1 MKQLNLG
8 GTDWQASAVALG
20 IMRMADLSVA
30 DAAKALEAAHD
41 AGITYIDSADIY
53 GDGASEKKFK
63 EALAASNLSRDDFYI
78 QSKGGIVLDPARSH
92 DGLVFGKR
100 YDFSKQ
106 HLLDAVDGIL
116 SRMGVDYLDA
126 FLLHRPDPLME
137 PEEVADAFN
146 TLQREGK
153 VRHFGVSNF
162 NVQQYLMVQD
172 AVDQKLMFN
181 QLQFGPAHTGMIDAG
196 MHVNMEDKWAVDHD
210 GGMLEFAR
218 RHHVTIQA
226 WSPFQY
232 GLFAGMI
239 INDPKYQKLNDELQK
254 LADKYGVSKNGIV
267 IAWILRH
274 PANIQVLLGTMNP
287 AHIADSAAGADV
299 TLTKQEWYNVY
310 FAAGNTLP

>member
-8 GTDWQASAVALG
+8 GTNWQASAVALG

-78 QSKGGIVLDPARSH
+78 QSKGGIILDPARSH

-106 HLLDAVDGIL
+106 HLIEAVDGIL

-137 PEEVADAFN
+137 PAEVADAFN
-146 TLQREGK
+146 TLQRAGK

-162 NVQQYLMVQD
+162 NVQQYLLIQD

-218 RHHVTIQA
+218 RNHVTIQA

-274 PANIQVLLGTMNP
+274 PAEIQVLLGTMNP

>member
-20 IMRMADLSVA
+20 VMRMADLSVA

>member
-1 MKQLNLG
+1 M
-8 GTDWQASAVALG
+8 G
-20 IMRMADLSVA
+20 I
-30 DAAKALEAAHD
+30 
-41 AGITYIDSADIY
+41 
-53 GDGASEKKFK
+53 
-63 EALAASNLSRDDFYI
+63 
-78 QSKGGIVLDPARSH
+78 
-92 DGLVFGKR
+92 
-100 YDFSKQ
+100 
-106 HLLDAVDGIL
+106 
-116 SRMGVDYLDA
+116 DYLDA

-137 PEEVADAFN
+137 PDEIADAFN

-196 MHVNMEDKWAVDHD
+196 M
-210 GGMLEFAR
+210 LEFSR
-218 RHHVTIQA
+218 RNHVTIQA

-239 INDPKYQKLNDELQK
+239 IDDPKYKDLNDELQK

-274 PANIQVLLGTMNP
+274 PAHVQVLLGTMNP
-287 AHIADSAAGADV
+287 DHIKDSAAGADV
-299 TLTKQEWYNVY
+299 TLTKQEWYDVY
-310 FAAGNTLP
+310 LAAGNTLP

>member
-1 MKQLNLG
+1 MKQLRLG

-20 IMRMADLSVA
+20 IMRMATISVP
-30 DAAKALEAAHD
+30 DAAKALQAAHE

-53 GDGASEKKFK
+53 ADGQSERVFK
-63 EALAASNLSRDDFYI
+63 EALKESGLSRDDFYI

-116 SRMGVDYLDA
+116 DRMGLDYLDA

-146 TLQREGK
+146 TLQRSGK

-162 NVQQYLMVQD
+162 NVQQYQLVQE

-181 QLQFGPAHTGMIDAG
+181 QLQFSAAHAQMITEG
-196 MHVNMEDKWAVDHD
+196 LRVNMDDAPAVTD
-210 GGMLEFAR
+210 GGLLEFSR
-218 RHHVTIQA
+218 RKHVTIQA

-232 GLFAGMI
+232 GLFAGMF
-239 INDPKYQKLNDELQK
+239 INDPKYPELNAELQK
-254 LADKYGVSKNGIV
+254 LADKYGVSKNGIAT
-267 IAWILRH
+267 AWILRH
-274 PANIQVLLGTMNP
+274 PANVQVLLGTMTP
-287 AHIADSAAGADV
+287 AHIKDSAAGADV
-299 TLTKQEWYNVY
+299 NLTKQEWYDIY
-310 FAAGNTLP
+310 FAAGNYLP

>member
-106 HLLDAVDGIL
+106 YLLDAVDGIL

>member
-162 NVQQYLMVQD
+162 NVQQYLLVQD

>member
-1 MKQLNLG
+1 M
-8 GTDWQASAVALG
+8 G
-20 IMRMADLSVA
+20 I
-30 DAAKALEAAHD
+30 
-41 AGITYIDSADIY
+41 
-53 GDGASEKKFK
+53 
-63 EALAASNLSRDDFYI
+63 
-78 QSKGGIVLDPARSH
+78 
-92 DGLVFGKR
+92 
-100 YDFSKQ
+100 
-106 HLLDAVDGIL
+106 
-116 SRMGVDYLDA
+116 DYLDA

-137 PEEVADAFN
+137 PDEIADAFN

-210 GGMLEFAR
+210 GGMLEFSR
-218 RHHVTIQA
+218 RNHVTIQA

-239 INDPKYQKLNDELQK
+239 IDDPKYKDLNDELQK

-274 PANIQVLLGTMNP
+274 PAHVQVLLGTMNP
-287 AHIADSAAGADV
+287 DHIKDSAAGADV
-299 TLTKQEWYNVY
+299 TLTKQEWYDVY
-310 FAAGNTLP
+310 LAAGNTLP